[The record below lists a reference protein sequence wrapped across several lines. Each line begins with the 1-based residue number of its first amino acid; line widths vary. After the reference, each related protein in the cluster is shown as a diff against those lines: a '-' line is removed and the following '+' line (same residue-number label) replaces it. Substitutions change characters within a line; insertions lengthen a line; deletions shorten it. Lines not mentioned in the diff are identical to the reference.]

1 MCKTSDFFD
10 ANIRTFDDKH
20 RNFCP
25 KKSDVLSF
33 RRRRCFFIPFSCRF
47 AAYAARCHERF
58 EAFCRTL
65 LLFGGIIRKARGKSA
80 KTPGNTLQDAV
91 LFLSVGCICV
101 ELCINFFP
109 ACGAQ
114 QFLYLCQGSLFG
126 AFYAAESL
134 QQQGFP
140 LFSKPF
146 YLVKFRSLL
155 AF

>member
-25 KKSDVLSF
+25 KKSDVLNF
-33 RRRRCFFIPFSCRF
+33 RRRRCFLYPSLVVLQHMLPDAMSVLRHSDGLCFFLVN
-47 AAYAARCHERF
+47 YME
-58 EAFCRTL
+58 
-65 LLFGGIIRKARGKSA
+65 ARGKSA

-91 LFLSVGCICV
+91 LFLFVGIICM
-101 ELCINFFP
+101 ELCIDFFP

-134 QQQGFP
+134 QQQGFS